1 MASIINVN
9 VNTFSQLQVK
19 NGPEILQSQLN
30 DTCYLQDYL
39 IIVYLAMM
47 VSLVSYFLSVVTTSD
62 NLT

>member
-1 MASIINVN
+1 MASISNVS
-9 VNTFSQLQVK
+9 VNTFSQLQVR

-30 DTCYLQDYL
+30 DTCYLQGYL